1 MKDNMFYSK
10 VKAKLVGKQLYVEE
24 KEDISDLADVEESF
38 VDKTEISVE
47 NEEEEEKKEDPT
59 NITKDGGDNDEKVD
73 NELPD
78 DDFFDV
84 QPNKSGKIQ
93 KAVEDPQKT
102 MVEAEEEN
110 PDEVIGNF
118 FNKPMMAQ
126 KAQMKIK
133 RKLAKISK

>member
-1 MKDNMFYSK
+1 MSAALRREQVFD
-10 VKAKLVGKQLYVEE
+10 
-24 KEDISDLADVEESF
+24 
-38 VDKTEISVE
+38 
-47 NEEEEEKKEDPT
+47 
-59 NITKDGGDNDEKVD
+59 DEKVD

-84 QPNKSGKIQ
+84 QSNKRGKIQ
-93 KAVEDPQKT
+93 KAVEDPLKT

>member
-1 MKDNMFYSK
+1 M
-10 VKAKLVGKQLYVEE
+10 KAKLQGRQCYEEE
-24 KEDISDLADVEESF
+24 KEDIADANKTEITDE
-38 VDKTEISVE
+38 KTEISIEETKTIVE
-47 NEEEEEKKEDPT
+47 NDEEEEREEDPI
-59 NITKDGGDNDEKVD
+59 NIAKEVGDNDKKVD
-73 NELPD
+73 KELPD

-93 KAVEDPQKT
+93 KAQKT
-102 MVEAEEEN
+102 MVETEEEN
-110 PDEVIGNF
+110 PDEVIGDF

>member
-1 MKDNMFYSK
+1 M
-10 VKAKLVGKQLYVEE
+10 GKQLYVEE

-59 NITKDGGDNDEKVD
+59 NITKDGGDNDEKID
-73 NELPD
+73 ND

-84 QPNKSGKIQ
+84 QSNKSGKIQ

-102 MVEAEEEN
+102 MVEAVEEN
-110 PDEVIGNF
+110 LDEVIGNF
-118 FNKPMMAQ
+118 FDKPMMAQ

>member
-1 MKDNMFYSK
+1 M
-10 VKAKLVGKQLYVEE
+10 GKQLYVEE

-38 VDKTEISVE
+38 VDKTETSVE

-59 NITKDGGDNDEKVD
+59 NITKDGGDNDEKID

-84 QPNKSGKIQ
+84 QSNKSGKIQ

-118 FNKPMMAQ
+118 FDKPMMAQ

>member
-1 MKDNMFYSK
+1 MFYSK

-38 VDKTEISVE
+38 VDKAETSVE

-84 QPNKSGKIQ
+84 QSNKRGKIQ
-93 KAVEDPQKT
+93 KAVEDPPKT

>member
-1 MKDNMFYSK
+1 M
-10 VKAKLVGKQLYVEE
+10 GKQLYVEE

-38 VDKTEISVE
+38 VDKAEISVE

-59 NITKDGGDNDEKVD
+59 NITKDGGDNDEKID
-73 NELPD
+73 ND

-84 QPNKSGKIQ
+84 QSNKSGKIQ

-102 MVEAEEEN
+102 MVEAVEEN
-110 PDEVIGNF
+110 LDEVIGNF
-118 FNKPMMAQ
+118 FDKPMMAQ

>member
-24 KEDISDLADVEESF
+24 EDISDLADVEESF
-38 VDKTEISVE
+38 VDKAETSVE

-59 NITKDGGDNDEKVD
+59 NITKEGRDNDEKVD

-78 DDFFDV
+78 DDFFAV

-110 PDEVIGNF
+110 PDEVIDNF
-118 FNKPMMAQ
+118 FDKPMMAQ